1 MSDQQIREL
10 LNLLEAKGKADL
22 KQIKLPYAK
31 TALTP
36 VMSQGQIDLHYGKLY
51 KGYVERFNS
60 GEGDAT
66 FNEAGAFLHSLWFS
80 QFRSPKTGNKPVGQC
95 ETLINKKYG
104 NFTAFKAELKEQAMK
119 LQGSAWI
126 YMARNGEIKSFK
138 NHQKRSDIALLI
150 DWWEHSWIHDYGSNK
165 SKYFDDLWRIVDWSV
180 INHRLSGSTA

>member
-10 LNLLEAKGKADL
+10 LNLLEAKNKADL
-22 KQIKLPYAK
+22 KQIKLPYNK
-31 TALTP
+31 TALAP

-66 FNEAGAFLHSLWFS
+66 FNEAGAFLHGLWFS
-80 QFRSPKTGNKPVGQC
+80 QFRTPKTGNKPIGQA
-95 ETLINKKYG
+95 ETMINRKYG

-126 YMARNGEIKSFK
+126 YMSRNGDIKSFK
-138 NHQKRSDIALLI
+138 NHQKRTDIALLI
-150 DWWEHSWIHDYGSNK
+150 DWWEHAWIHDYGSNK
-165 SKYFDDLWRIVDWSV
+165 SKYFDDLWRIVDWNV
-180 INHRLSGSTA
+180 INHRLSGAQ